1 MFCLIETEAPN
12 ASIEYTLWHKDNLN
26 KYSDQDVDVVATIA
40 YFTADNFLFLAFL
53 PQFTTNSENI
63 TPIPFQLFYLGLI
76 FVVISFLVFTLIS
89 YLSGFLSVVLSDTPS
104 IQTVLN
110 KITGLIFI
118 ALAINLAVSQF

>member
-1 MFCLIETEAPN
+1 M
-12 ASIEYTLWHKDNLN
+12 NLSN
-26 KYSDQDVDVVATIA
+26 PKIII
-40 YFTADNFLFLAFL
+40 FFLAFL
-53 PQFTTNSENI
+53 PQFTTDSENI

-76 FVVISFLVFTLIS
+76 FVVVSFLVFTLIS
-89 YLSGFLSVVLSDTPS
+89 YLSVFLSVVLSDTPS